1 VERLLKER
9 EWYARCAGAIRERVR
24 RYYQA
29 SQVNRAY
36 AALYDELL
44 AAPDRRALEPAA

>member
-36 AALYDELL
+36 AALYDGLL